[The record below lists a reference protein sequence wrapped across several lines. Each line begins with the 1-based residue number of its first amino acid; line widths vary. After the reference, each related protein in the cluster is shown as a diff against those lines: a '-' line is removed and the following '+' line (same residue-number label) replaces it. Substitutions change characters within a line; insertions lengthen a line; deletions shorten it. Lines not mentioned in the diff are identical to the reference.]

1 MRSSQRL
8 PYILLASI
16 AFAMASPAASQNLT
30 QRAAPGV
37 PITRAV
43 VTVSGDSADKLRL
56 GVLDGSAALNGYL
69 LRSTSSLMD
78 PRRSGA
84 PAPMIGIVLPEVMEV
99 TNTALPFGQNDGALW
114 QGKGYNVRGLAGLT
128 ATFGPVQIIA
138 IPEAV
143 VSTNDNLSID
153 PTDLRFSRPLPGSR
167 STWSSPHNVFPYSID
182 LPYRFGDRAIK
193 KIYPGQ
199 SSVTVSAGPI
209 QIGAATENEWW
220 GPALRNPLI
229 ISDNAPGFPHA
240 FIRTGRPLNTAI
252 GGFEARWIV
261 GGLKES
267 DFFDTKVTNNTRSI
281 SAAALTW
288 QPYHSSGVN
297 FGVMRSVYAPATG
310 YSNVVSHA
318 VDFLKGTGH
327 PNALPVTDSTMTP
340 GPDQIFSVFMHWA
353 LPRHGL
359 ESYIEWGRT
368 EFPSSLHDF
377 LTEPNHTRG
386 YTAGLQWLSA
396 GSSAGSRVRLQTE
409 FTNVEQSSTYRLRP
423 IGSWYTSRAVIQG
436 YTNEGQMLA
445 AGIGPGSTSEWFAG
459 DYMRQLWSFGL
470 NFGRQRFNN
479 DAFFVQANPNRC
491 FHDVTV
497 YPGMR
502 AQLNTR
508 FLKVGFEASKVVRY
522 NAFFQRIRG
531 CENGA
536 EAIGDRTS
544 EHMAITITALQW

>member
-1 MRSSQRL
+1 MRSLQRL
-8 PYILLASI
+8 PCFLLVSI
-16 AFAMASPAASQNLT
+16 AFASPAGSQAVGGRT
-30 QRAAPGV
+30 APSV
-37 PITRAV
+37 AITRSV

-56 GVLDGSAALNGYL
+56 GVLDGSTALNGYL

-78 PRRSGA
+78 PQRTGA
-84 PAPMIGIVLPEVMEV
+84 AAPLFGIVLPQVMEV
-99 TNTALPFGQNDGALW
+99 TNTSLPFGQNDGALW
-114 QGKGYNVRGLAGLT
+114 QGKGYNVRALAGFT
-128 ATFGPVQIIA
+128 ANFGPVQIIA

-143 VSTNDNLSID
+143 ASTNDNLSID
-153 PTDLRFSRPLPGSR
+153 PTDLRFSRPLPSSR
-167 STWSSPHNVFPYSID
+167 SSWSSPHNVVPYSID

-193 KIYPGQ
+193 KVYPGQ

-209 QIGAATENEWW
+209 ELGAATENEWW
-220 GPALRNPLI
+220 GPAFRNPLI
-229 ISDNAPGFPHA
+229 LSDNAPGFPHA
-240 FIRTGRPLNTAI
+240 FVRTGRPFNTRL

-261 GGLKES
+261 GALKES
-267 DFFDTKVTNNTRSI
+267 DFFDNNPANNVRSI

-288 QPYHSSGVN
+288 QPYHSSGLN
-297 FGVMRSVYAPATG
+297 FGVMRSVYSPADG
-310 YSNVVSHA
+310 YGNVASHA
-318 VDFLKGTGH
+318 FDFLKGTGH

-340 GPDQIFSVFMHWA
+340 GPDQIFSLFMHWA

-359 ESYIEWGRT
+359 ETYLEWGRT
-368 EFPSSLHDF
+368 EFPTSLHDF

-396 GSSAGSRVRLQTE
+396 PAGASSRVRLQTE
-409 FTNVEQSSTYRLRP
+409 ITNIEQSSTYRLRP
-423 IGSWYTSRAVIQG
+423 MGSWYTSRAVIQG

-445 AGIGPGSTSEWFAG
+445 AGIGPGSSAQWFAA
-459 DYMRQLWSFGL
+459 DYLRSLWELGL

-508 FLKVGFEASKVVRY
+508 FLKVGFEASRIVRY

-544 EHMAITITALQW
+544 DHMAITVTALQW

>member
-1 MRSSQRL
+1 MRSLQRL
-8 PYILLASI
+8 NYFLSAAILA
-16 AFAMASPAASQNLT
+16 ATASPAISQT
-30 QRAAPGV
+30 VSPTAKPATG
-37 PITRAV
+37 ITRAM
-43 VTVSGDSADKLRL
+43 VTVSGDSADRLRL

-78 PRRSGA
+78 PLRTGA
-84 PAPMIGIVLPEVMEV
+84 ASPAFGIVLPQVTEV
-99 TNTALPFGQNDGALW
+99 TNSSLPFGQNDGALW
-114 QGKGYNVRGLAGLT
+114 QGKGYNVRALAGVT
-128 ATFGPVQIIA
+128 ATFGPVQLIA
-138 IPEAV
+138 IPELV
-143 VSTNDNLSID
+143 VETNDNLSID
-153 PTDLRFSRPLPGSR
+153 PTDLRFARPLPASR
-167 STWSSPHNVFPYSID
+167 SEWSSPNNVVPYSID
-182 LPYRFGDRAIK
+182 LPYRFGDKSIK
-193 KIYPGQ
+193 KLYPGQ
-199 SSVTVSAGPI
+199 SSITVSAGPV
-209 QIGAATENEWW
+209 QVGAGTENEWW
-220 GPALRNPLI
+220 GPAFRNPLV

-240 FIRTGRPLNTAI
+240 FVRSGRPLNTGL
-252 GGFEARWIV
+252 GGFEFRWIV

-267 DFFDTKVTNNTRSI
+267 DFFDNNPANNVRSV

-288 QPYHSSGVN
+288 QPYHSSGLN
-297 FGVMRSVYAPATG
+297 FGITRSVYSPASG
-310 YSNVVSHA
+310 YGGVASHA

-327 PNALPVTDSTMTP
+327 PNAISAVDSTLTP

-368 EFPSSLHDF
+368 ELPTSLHDF
-377 LTEPNHTRG
+377 LAEPNHTRG

-396 GSSAGSRVRLQTE
+396 GNGAGSRVRLQTE
-409 FTNVEQSSTYRLRP
+409 ITNIEQSSTFRFRP

-445 AGIGPGSTSEWFAG
+445 GGLGPGSSAQWVAA
-459 DYMRQLWSFGL
+459 DYMRSQWQAGV

-479 DAFFVQANPNRC
+479 DAFFTQANPNRC

-497 YPGMR
+497 YPGVR

-508 FLKVGFEASKVVRY
+508 LLKVGFEASKIVRY
-522 NAFFQRIRG
+522 NAFFQRLRG

-544 EHMAITITALQW
+544 QHVAITVTALQW